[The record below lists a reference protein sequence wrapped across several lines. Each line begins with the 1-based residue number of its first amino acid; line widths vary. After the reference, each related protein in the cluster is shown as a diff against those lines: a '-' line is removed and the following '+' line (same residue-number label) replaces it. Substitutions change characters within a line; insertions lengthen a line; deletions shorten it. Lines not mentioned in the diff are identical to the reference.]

1 MITSAVRIKIQQALA
16 REMSDPRRDPSGT
29 TSEEDLKQELDPPQ
43 DQGKE
48 DPIWIETTDQNSEEV
63 EPRWIR
69 AQHAFV
75 ELRNRIATTPI
86 LRHFDPERQPTVIVY
101 ASDWAA
107 LVQEHEGICHPV
119 TFVSR
124 TLKPNE
130 LNYGAVEKEI
140 LALLRVLDLN
150 YNLLVGRSIRILT
163 RHSTLAW
170 LFKSAG
176 LQGRLGQWAALL
188 SPWTL
193 EIVKCSKGEDEI
205 LGVLAASITPRA
217 KMDEALTRIAP
228 KKEPKRRTQIPIPTK
243 VMVHLRGWMNHELV
257 HVKRDWNASADSLA
271 SAALRNQCG
280 VEVEREAEHQD
291 LVTLNR
297 LDEVVMVGSEKRTV
311 QVMAVTRS
319 RGRIGSS
326 PQILDEA
333 FVKGVRIE
341 RILKAQNEEAW
352 ILGLKKYLMGDVR
365 DLRREDTKSYSII
378 ASDYAVDLSD
388 LLFYC
393 PPTKKVSEDRDGLMR
408 LVVPEPYNRKSYIT
422 ITLV

>member
-1 MITSAVRIKIQQALA
+1 
-16 REMSDPRRDPSGT
+16 
-29 TSEEDLKQELDPPQ
+29 
-43 DQGKE
+43 
-48 DPIWIETTDQNSEEV
+48 
-63 EPRWIR
+63 
-69 AQHAFV
+69 
-75 ELRNRIATTPI
+75 
-86 LRHFDPERQPTVIVY
+86 
-101 ASDWAA
+101 
-107 LVQEHEGICHPV
+107 
-119 TFVSR
+119 
-124 TLKPNE
+124 
-130 LNYGAVEKEI
+130 
-140 LALLRVLDLN
+140 
-150 YNLLVGRSIRILT
+150 
-163 RHSTLAW
+163 
-170 LFKSAG
+170 
-176 LQGRLGQWAALL
+176 
-188 SPWTL
+188 
-193 EIVKCSKGEDEI
+193 
-205 LGVLAASITPRA
+205 
-217 KMDEALTRIAP
+217 MDEALTRIAP

-365 DLRREDTKSYSII
+365 DLSREDTKSYSII